1 MVSGCGGARTVPL
14 RYRDA
19 FCLFES
25 GRLFYCFSMFPEA
38 DGGGKGVDEYV
49 LIAMQ
54 RLALARPDPDA
65 VRRWRFALAGKPTVS
80 LTAMAPDRLEMLVE
94 GGGGGGDHPNGL
106 RSAFE
111 GAEGGRKKGVGGK
124 RG

>member
-1 MVSGCGGARTVPL
+1 MEMVSGCGGARTVPL

-38 DGGGKGVDEYV
+38 DGGGTGVDEYV

-54 RLALARPDPDA
+54 RLALARPDPEA
-65 VRRWRFALAGKPTVS
+65 ARRSEERRVGTECVS
-80 LTAMAPDRLEMLVE
+80 TCRYRWSPYHYTKKQIYTQTQAM
-94 GGGGGGDHPNGL
+94 N
-106 RSAFE
+106 
-111 GAEGGRKKGVGGK
+111 
-124 RG
+124 